1 MHCRRLLITINTCS
15 ESLFDFRVTLYWTV
29 LSWMLVNYK
38 GLLPSTWVGG
48 WQHGFCVVIVIT
60 VIKIVTVI
68 EIILLNRIPHYYL
81 TIIIFPSL
89 IFLTPII
96 IPTTTI
102 TLPCRP
108 LYLLILWLG
117 VSLKLYILLH
127 RRLRLL
133 WLKHRVYPCLW
144 KMILIDIIIMLIVIL
159 CYRLCDCYWLWEIEH
174 YRVVVL
180 GSWNVIVIIVIISV
194 VMLIY

>member
-1 MHCRRLLITINTCS
+1 MHCCRLLVIINTCC
-15 ESLFDFRVTLYWTV
+15 EGLFYFWVTLYWTV
-29 LSWMLVNYK
+29 LSWMLVNYE
-38 GLLPSTWVGG
+38 GLLSSTWLWG
-48 WQHGFCVVIVIT
+48 WQHLFCVIIVDVII
-60 VIKIVTVI
+60 VI
-68 EIILLNRIPHYYL
+68 EIILPYRIPHHHF
-81 TIIIFPSL
+81 TISPLF
-89 IFLTPII
+89 TPII
-96 IPTTTI
+96 IPTTMI
-102 TLPCRP
+102 TLPYWPLYRS
-108 LYLLILWLG
+108 LYLLIMWLWIG
-117 VSLKLYILLH
+117 LKLYILLH

-180 GSWNVIVIIVIISV
+180 GSWNVIVIIVIIYV